1 MNRISSTGLAALLAV
16 AAGSATAQRSF
27 SLEGAVIDSRNGSSL
42 GVVTERGELA
52 TLFRAQKA
60 MTFGILR
67 SAGISLEQLS
77 PEVRARIERFQT
89 TNVEAFR
96 AFSQGLDLKDQGRF
110 AEARE
115 QFRRAAELDP
125 NFALAA
131 EQQQSMPEVNL
142 GNNVQT
148 RAVLAAATGAAVDKG
163 KAAYVVDVA
172 RAIAAIQAGQT
183 VISVPLPADA
193 AATASNAY
201 DRAPNDGS
209 AAQQAAP
216 NQVVGLAYSFVN
228 ANGQPIT
235 LASSAEY
242 RSDNVRIS
250 GGVLETAGTANSG
263 LLAQRANAAS
273 AGTGSL
279 ALADGSTAYWGQWL
293 STPGSSAV
301 LTLNGTPSQ
310 AGDRVVAPVL
320 GRVDYVAGEA
330 PRSMPNSGTA
340 VFTPAGG
347 PSMSAVT
354 GTIRV
359 DFVNRDIALQN
370 LGFQI
375 GGLTFSGLTG
385 SASYAPVPPAT
396 SPSPSGAFSGNYT
409 GGQCAGCTAFNPQS
423 SVFTGNFLGR
433 EANGLAFTTFLLTGG
448 AGIVGGTH
456 LFTRP

>member
-1 MNRISSTGLAALLAV
+1 MKNRFTLACTASLATAIAF
-16 AAGSATAQRSF
+16 AAGSAQAQRSF
-27 SLEGAVIDSRNGSSL
+27 SLEGAIIDSRNGSSL

-110 AEARE
+110 GEARE

-131 EQQQSMPEVNL
+131 EQQQSMPEVSL

-148 RAVLAAATGAAVDKG
+148 RAVLAAAAGAAVDKG

-183 VISVPLPADA
+183 VVSVPLPSDA
-193 AATASNAY
+193 AAIASNTY
-201 DRAPNDGS
+201 DRAPSDGGP
-209 AAQQAAP
+209 AQQLTP
-216 NQVVGLAYSFVN
+216 NQVVGTAYTFVN
-228 ANGQPIT
+228 ASSQLIT
-235 LASSAEY
+235 LASSSEY
-242 RSDNVRIS
+242 RAADVRVS
-250 GGVLETAGTANSG
+250 GGVLETAGTVAG
-263 LLAQRANAAS
+263 GFLAQRINAAS
-273 AGTGSL
+273 SGTGSL
-279 ALADGSTAYWGQWL
+279 ALGDGSTAYWGQWL
-293 STPGSSAV
+293 SSPTASAA
-301 LTLNGTPSQ
+301 LTLSGNRIQ
-310 AGDRVVAPVL
+310 APVL
-320 GRVDYVAGEA
+320 GRVDYVVGDA
-330 PRSMPNSGTA
+330 PRAMPSSGTA

-347 PSMSAVT
+347 PSMSGVN
-354 GTIRV
+354 GTIAV
-359 DFVNRDIALQN
+359 NFVTQNVTLQN

-375 GGLTFSGLTG
+375 GSTTFSGLTG
-385 SASYAPVPPAT
+385 SASYAPPPGV
-396 SPSPSGAFSGNYT
+396 SPVPSGGFSGNYT
-409 GGQCAGCTAFNPQS
+409 GGQCTGCSAFNVQS

-433 EANGLAFTTFLLTGG
+433 DANGLAFTTFLLTGG
-448 AGIVGGTH
+448 GGTVGATH